1 MAPSWLDSILY
12 NHATLDLVH
21 PDARAQLAR
30 AILDG
35 LPSDVILK
43 TARATLVFESVRAAT
58 VTVTPDS
65 LASEITRTITEALKE
80 G

>member
-1 MAPSWLDSILY
+1 MAPTWLDSILY
-12 NHATLDLVH
+12 RHATLDLVH
-21 PDARAQLAR
+21 PDARAQLAT
-30 AILDG
+30 AILEG
-35 LPSDVILK
+35 LPDDVMRR
-43 TARATLVFESVRAAT
+43 TTRATLVFESIRSAT